1 MLRTVLRTVLP
12 LLLLL
17 TFGCAKFADRKLNG
31 VTIKPPY
38 APSPYTAEFH
48 KTLTVI
54 DLHADQ
60 LLWDRD
66 LLQRSDHGHVD
77 LPRLQEGNVALQV
90 FGVVTGFPL
99 FPGMDNNKDSS
110 DAITT
115 LVKLQDWPGET
126 YTSRFE
132 RARYQAKKLAERI
145 TASQGGLMWIT
156 KRGDIDSLLAARA
169 RGKQVIGALLSL
181 EGTHALEGDP
191 GRIDLLY
198 DLGFRMLGL
207 VHLFDTDM
215 AGSAQGEAKYGLTDK
230 GKQLV
235 RRALDRGMII
245 DLAHAS
251 GKTID
256 DIVAMADRP
265 VISSHGGVKGTCN
278 TARNLSDSHIKAI
291 AATGGLI
298 GIGLYEYAT
307 CGTTLEDTVKA
318 MRHAAD
324 LVGVS
329 HVALGS
335 DFDGATTTT
344 VDASGLA
351 LLTSALLHGGFSRD
365 DVAAIMGGNA
375 LRVLRRTLPMD

>member
-1 MLRTVLRTVLP
+1 V
-12 LLLLL
+12 
-17 TFGCAKFADRKLNG
+17 
-31 VTIKPPY
+31 
-38 APSPYTAEFH
+38 
-48 KTLTVI
+48 
-54 DLHADQ
+54 
-60 LLWDRD
+60 
-66 LLQRSDHGHVD
+66 HV
-77 LPRLQEGNVALQV
+77 
-90 FGVVTGFPL
+90 
-99 FPGMDNNKDSS
+99 
-110 DAITT
+110 
-115 LVKLQDWPGET
+115 
-126 YTSRFE
+126 
-132 RARYQAKKLAERI
+132 
-145 TASQGGLMWIT
+145 
-156 KRGDIDSLLAARA
+156 
-169 RGKQVIGALLSL
+169 
-181 EGTHALEGDP
+181 
-191 GRIDLLY
+191 
-198 DLGFRMLGL
+198 
-207 VHLFDTDM
+207 FDTDM
-215 AGSAQGEAKYGLTDK
+215 AGSAQGEAKYGLTQK
-230 GKQLV
+230 GKELV